1 MIADGS
7 VLDTVMH
14 VAAAVLLLAGSF
26 LAMVAGIGIAR
37 FPDLLA
43 RMHAATKPQVLGLAL
58 LMGGLA
64 LEIRTGV
71 VIWTLVL
78 VVALQLITAPVSAHM
93 VGRAGYRTSQVR
105 RDLLVV
111 DELTDDLAVIERMA
125 DREGAA
131 GRQTS
136 APSSSTGSS
145 ADARAAAGDD
155 VVQGPEDQAGTSAK
169 AEAVQEEVLATQDPA
184 PHDGAHEDTHEPP
197 SGRG

>member
-7 VLDTVMH
+7 VLDTVAH
-14 VAAAVLLLAGSF
+14 VAAAVMLLAGSF

-105 RDLLVV
+105 SDLLVV

-131 GRQTS
+131 GRQTP
-136 APSSSTGSS
+136 APSSSTGPS
-145 ADARAAAGDD
+145 AGGGDD
-155 VVQGPEDQAGTSAK
+155 LVQGPEDQAGTSAK
-169 AEAVQEEVLATQDPA
+169 AEAVEEEVLATQDPE